1 MAEGGARELRLPDWP
16 FGAVGRRLLLEA
28 LLLEEEQEMPEHGWT
43 KTALEDMAEV
53 GSGGID
59 EVLAGA
65 LQLKLIEH
73 RNGRWLRP
81 ATRPPVAVP
90 LLALV
95 EATRVIPDAPIEPI
109 PRRPY
114 RRRSDSDAT

>member
-28 LLLEEEQEMPEHGWT
+28 LLLEEEQKMPDEGWT
-43 KTALEDMAEV
+43 KSALEDMADV

-59 EVLAGA
+59 ELLAGA

-73 RNGRWLRP
+73 RDGRWRRP
-81 ATRPPVAVP
+81 ATRPHVAIP

-95 EATRVIPDAPIEPI
+95 EATRSIPDDPIEPI
-109 PRRPY
+109 PRRTY
-114 RRRSDSDAT
+114 RRRSDTGAA

>member
-1 MAEGGARELRLPDWP
+1 MAKGGARELRLPDWP

-28 LLLEEEQEMPEHGWT
+28 LLLEEEQEMPEYGWT
-43 KTALEDMAEV
+43 KTALENMAEV

-81 ATRPPVAVP
+81 ATRPPVAAP
-90 LLALV
+90 LRALV
-95 EATRVIPDAPIEPI
+95 EATRVILDAPIEPI

-114 RRRSDSDAT
+114 RRRSDSGAT

>member
-1 MAEGGARELRLPDWP
+1 MLRTMAEGGARELRLPDWP

-28 LLLEEEQEMPEHGWT
+28 LLLEDEKEMPEEGWT
-43 KTALEDMAEV
+43 KSALEAMAEV

-73 RNGRWLRP
+73 RDGRWRRP
-81 ATRPPVAVP
+81 ETRPSVAVP

-95 EATRVIPDAPIEPI
+95 EATRTIPDDAIEAI

-114 RRRSDSDAT
+114 RRRA

>member
-28 LLLEEEQEMPEHGWT
+28 LLLEDAEMPEKGWT
-43 KTALEDMAEV
+43 KGALEDLAKV
-53 GSGGID
+53 GTGGID

-73 RNGRWLRP
+73 RDGRWFRPHAAPDIAAPLR
-81 ATRPPVAVP
+81 
-90 LLALV
+90 ALV
-95 EATRVIPDAPIEPI
+95 ESARTIPNRAIKPI

-114 RRRSDSDAT
+114 RRRRPGS

>member
-1 MAEGGARELRLPDWP
+1 MIRTMAEGGARELRLPDWP

-28 LLLEEEQEMPEHGWT
+28 LLLEEEKGMPEEGWT
-43 KTALEDMAEV
+43 KSALEDMAEV

-73 RNGRWLRP
+73 RDGRWLRP
-81 ATRPPVAVP
+81 AKPPPVAAP

-95 EATRVIPDAPIEPI
+95 NASRVIPNDAIQPI
-109 PRRPY
+109 PRRAY
-114 RRRSDSDAT
+114 RRRT